1 MIDQTFEVLVLFD
14 ERDRRDVAT
23 LTARHFTGFQPTLIE
38 HHAHPYYEMKNAGFA
53 IARGELIVLWDSDIE
68 TARGGLRMI
77 IDAFNDPARQVVA
90 GSPFI
95 DPSSF
100 KGRAWSVLSVFPP
113 RSLDNVIEPVPR
125 FFANLVAFRRDV
137 VERYRFPCD
146 NRMRMQCVAQGLV
159 DAHQSNGSTKRWIV
173 PPHVSPTANASSSE

>member
-1 MIDQTFEVLVLFD
+1 NPRISVIVVWDNVHLRSSGVLAERSLRCLAAELSMIDQTFEVLVLFD

-100 KGRAWSVLSVFPP
+100 KGRA
-113 RSLDNVIEPVPR
+113 
-125 FFANLVAFRRDV
+125 
-137 VERYRFPCD
+137 
-146 NRMRMQCVAQGLV
+146 
-159 DAHQSNGSTKRWIV
+159 
-173 PPHVSPTANASSSE
+173 